1 MSPERIQVDLGAYER
16 LEILREEKKALSEQ
30 LTQVERSIREILRE
44 VERQK
49 YLQSISPHYRTLQ
62 APEGLH
68 RLDQL
73 EQLRASI
80 VQAVDA
86 VDKAYAATEQQTGGA
101 APAAGRPAGG
111 HRPQQFNPKR
121 R

>member
-1 MSPERIQVDLGAYER
+1 MSSERIQVELGAYER
-16 LEILREEKKALSEQ
+16 LEILRDEKKSLSEQ
-30 LTQVERSIREILRE
+30 ITQVERSIREILRE

-49 YLQSISPHYRTLQ
+49 YLQSLCPHYRTLQ
-62 APEGLH
+62 APEGVH

-86 VDKAYAATEQQTGGA
+86 IDTAYAAAEQQAGGA
-101 APAAGRPAGG
+101 APVASRPAGG
-111 HRPQQFNPKR
+111 QRPQRYNPDR